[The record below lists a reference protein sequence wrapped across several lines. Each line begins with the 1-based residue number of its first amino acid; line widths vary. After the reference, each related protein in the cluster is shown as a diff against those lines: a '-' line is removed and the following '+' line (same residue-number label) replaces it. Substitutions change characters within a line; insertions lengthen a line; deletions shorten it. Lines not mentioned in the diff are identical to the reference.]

1 MHLKAPSRLAVSLR
15 RLMLSTAVLTGLLAV
30 ATPARAQRLPSDQFR
45 SGQAVLRAFQDV
57 VAKARH
63 STVELVVKGEVV
75 AMGTIVDSDGWILS
89 KASQLS
95 DDLVCHL
102 ADGRELPATQHGTDR
117 SYDLALLKVDAENL
131 PAVEWDNGSDPLVGQ
146 WLATTGMGT
155 LPLAVGVMSVQ
166 RRAVPR
172 ERGLLGISISDAE
185 NGAQVTK
192 VHAESGAD
200 QAGLKEGDV
209 ITSVAGKIVDTG
221 SALANTIRQFSPG
234 DRLELLVMRGT
245 KKLTIRAT
253 LSAPFGPLMSR
264 GQVQNLMGGKLSTRR
279 GGFPLAF
286 QHDTVLAP
294 EQCGGPVVNLDG
306 RVVGINL
313 ARSGRVESYAL
324 PADIALKLIAELKS
338 SSVEKLTATSSA
350 TPLPVAAE

>member
-1 MHLKAPSRLAVSLR
+1 
-15 RLMLSTAVLTGLLAV
+15 
-30 ATPARAQRLPSDQFR
+30 
-45 SGQAVLRAFQDV
+45 
-57 VAKARH
+57 
-63 STVELVVKGEVV
+63 
-75 AMGTIVDSDGWILS
+75 
-89 KASQLS
+89 
-95 DDLVCHL
+95 
-102 ADGRELPATQHGTDR
+102 
-117 SYDLALLKVDAENL
+117 
-131 PAVEWDNGSDPLVGQ
+131 GQ